1 MRTFL
6 SDFKKFIL
14 RGNVID
20 LAVAV
25 VVGAAFN
32 AVVQS
37 FANDVV
43 MGFVGAI
50 FGKPNFNDVTIHV
63 GDGRVLVGVFI
74 TAVVN
79 FIIVGFAV
87 FLAVK
92 AFEAMQNIRRKSAAE
107 GDKGVDVDSDFTV
120 DQELLMEIRD
130 LLRERAVG

>member
-1 MRTFL
+1 M

-25 VVGAAFN
+25 VVGTAFN
-32 AVVQS
+32 SVVQS
-37 FANDVV
+37 FATNVV

-50 FGKPNFNDVTIHV
+50 FGQPNFNDVSIHV
-63 GDGRVLVGVFI
+63 GDGRVYVGVFI
-74 TAVVN
+74 TALVN
-79 FIIVGFAV
+79 FLIIAFAV

-92 AFEAMQNIRRKSAAE
+92 AFEAMQNVRRKSASERDA
-107 GDKGVDVDSDFTV
+107 GVDVDSDFTV

-130 LLRERAVG
+130 LLRARAE

>member
-1 MRTFL
+1 VRSFL

-25 VVGAAFN
+25 VVGTAFN

-37 FANDVV
+37 FAKDVV

-50 FGKPNFNDVTIHV
+50 FGQPNFNDVSIHV
-63 GDGRVLVGVFI
+63 GNGRVFVGVFI
-74 TAVVN
+74 TALVN
-79 FIIVGFAV
+79 FLIVAFAV

-92 AFEAMQNIRRKSAAE
+92 AFEAMQNMRRKSAS
-107 GDKGVDVDSDFTV
+107 DKDVDVDSDFTV

-130 LLRERAVG
+130 LLRDRA

>member
-1 MRTFL
+1 VRTFL

-25 VVGAAFN
+25 VVGAAFTK
-32 AVVQS
+32 VVQS
-37 FANDVV
+37 FADNIV

-50 FGKPNFNDVTIHV
+50 FGQTNFNDVTIHV
-63 GDGRVLVGVFI
+63 GHGRVFVGIFI
-74 TAVVN
+74 TALVN
-79 FIIVGFAV
+79 FLIVGFAV

-92 AFEAMQNIRRKSAAE
+92 AFEAMQKARRKSAAE
-107 GDKGVDVDSDFTV
+107 GDKDVDVDSDFTV

-130 LLRERAVG
+130 LLRDRAAS

>member
-1 MRTFL
+1 VRTFV
-6 SDFKKFIL
+6 SDFRKFIL

-25 VVGAAFN
+25 VVGTAFN

-37 FANDVV
+37 FATNVV

-50 FGKPNFNDVTIHV
+50 FGQPNFNDVSIHV
-63 GDGRVLVGVFI
+63 GDGRVYVGVFI

-79 FIIVGFAV
+79 FIIIGFAV

-92 AFEAMQNIRRKSAAE
+92 AFEAMQNMRRKSVAE

-130 LLRERAVG
+130 LLRSQAE

>member
-25 VVGAAFN
+25 VVGTAFN

-37 FANDVV
+37 FATNVV

-50 FGKPNFNDVTIHV
+50 FGQPNFNDVSIHV
-63 GDGRVLVGVFI
+63 GDGRVAVGLFI
-74 TAVVN
+74 TALVN
-79 FIIVGFAV
+79 FLIVAFAV

-92 AFEAMQNIRRKSAAE
+92 AFEAMQNMRRKSVAE
-107 GDKGVDVDSDFTV
+107 GDKDVDVDSDFTV

-130 LLRERAVG
+130 LLRDRAAS

>member
-1 MRTFL
+1 M

-25 VVGAAFN
+25 VVGTAFN

-37 FANDVV
+37 FATNVV

-50 FGKPNFNDVTIHV
+50 FGQPNFNDVTIHV
-63 GDGRVLVGVFI
+63 GDGRVKVGFFI

-79 FIIVGFAV
+79 FLIIAFAV

-92 AFEAMQNIRRKSAAE
+92 AFEAMQSVRRKSAAE
-107 GDKGVDVDSDFTV
+107 HDQGIDVDSDFTV

-130 LLRERAVG
+130 LLRAQAE

>member
-1 MRTFL
+1 VRTFV
-6 SDFKKFIL
+6 SDFRKFIL

-25 VVGAAFN
+25 VVGTAFN

-37 FANDVV
+37 FATNVV

-50 FGKPNFNDVTIHV
+50 FGQPNFNDVSIHV
-63 GDGRVLVGVFI
+63 GDGRVYVGVFI

-79 FIIVGFAV
+79 FIIIGFAV

-92 AFEAMQNIRRKSAAE
+92 AFEAMQNMRRKSVAE

-130 LLRERAVG
+130 LLRAREG